1 MCAFQAGT
9 FTTISSRDQEI
20 RSETIATQE
29 TVSNATEK
37 TPSIEKTGQE
47 LLAKRGRFGREQRR
61 YRGLYW
67 LGFPQRSHSE
77 PSVAARSSISG
88 SMRSRGVTA
97 PTRSSTQVSQ
107 RLITLF
113 DTSKPSSSVAISAA
127 SEAGI
132 WEMSERVE
140 FQEPD
145 QQAHWN
151 VHHSVLK
158 ERLQKYEAAEKE
170 LITAPNTPMGVSVR
184 NDGGR
189 GTGISEATMKLM
201 WNAINA
207 YTGLAGAIL
216 AVRVCGG
223 QPCLNIIRHKSCL
236 SIGSEAFQEIMLDK
250 AKLWTGY
257 AEYIRRAR
265 LLPNCALMGASNA
278 VQADPKD
285 PLGIRYIRKNPTN
298 GKLEAVSTMP
308 AKQHDRGFAA
318 SNHGEP
324 YDPTDS

>member
-1 MCAFQAGT
+1 MVKKIPRTGNFERRRSKRLARDSSQSAGSVAT
-9 FTTISSRDQEI
+9 EGSIGLAPPTTD
-20 RSETIATQE
+20 TQE
-29 TVSNATEK
+29 RSGASVSST
-37 TPSIEKTGQE
+37 
-47 LLAKRGRFGREQRR
+47 LGRMGSD
-61 YRGLYW
+61 
-67 LGFPQRSHSE
+67 GF
-77 PSVAARSSISG
+77 
-88 SMRSRGVTA
+88 TA
-97 PTRSSTQVSQ
+97 PTCSSTQVSQ
-107 RLITLF
+107 RPITLF
-113 DTSKPSSSVAISAA
+113 DTSKTLSSVAISAE
-127 SEAGI
+127 SEAEV

-140 FQEPD
+140 FEKPD

-170 LITAPNTPMGVSVR
+170 LIAAPNTPMGVSVR
-184 NDGGR
+184 NDGGW

-236 SIGSEAFQEIMLDK
+236 AIGSEAFQEIMLDK

-308 AKQHDRGFAA
+308 AKQHDRDFAA
-318 SNHGEP
+318 PTHGEQH
-324 YDPTDS
+324 DSTEP